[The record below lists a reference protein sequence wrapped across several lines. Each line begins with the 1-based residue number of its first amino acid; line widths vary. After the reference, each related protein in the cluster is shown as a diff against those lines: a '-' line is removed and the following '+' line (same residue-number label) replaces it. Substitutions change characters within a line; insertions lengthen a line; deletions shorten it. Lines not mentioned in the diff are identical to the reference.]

1 MLLTCAQLD
10 SLGRLEMKLYT
21 FGYEGL
27 NLDTFIDRLK
37 EAGVRQI
44 VDVREYPLSRK
55 KGFSK
60 NALSAALAAHG
71 IEYVHIAALGCP
83 KEIRQ
88 RFKLDADW
96 GTYERSFCRY
106 LKTQSEA
113 VHELAR
119 VAKRETACL
128 LCFEADYN
136 KCHRSLVARAALA
149 CGAPHLVHLTRE
161 TEVADAPLRAAA

>member
-1 MLLTCAQLD
+1 
-10 SLGRLEMKLYT
+10 MKLYT

-27 NLDTFIDRLK
+27 DLDTFIDRLQ
-37 EAGVRQI
+37 EAGIRQV

-60 NALSAALAAHG
+60 SALSAALVAHG
-71 IEYVHIAALGCP
+71 IEYVSITALGCP
-83 KEIRQ
+83 KAIRQ

-96 GTYERSFCRY
+96 GNYERSFCRY
-106 LKTQSEA
+106 LKTQADA
-113 VHELAR
+113 VKELALA
-119 VAKRETACL
+119 AKRKTACL

-136 KCHRSLVARAALA
+136 RCHRSLVARAAVA
-149 CGAPHLVHLTRE
+149 CGAPELIHLTRE

>member
-1 MLLTCAQLD
+1 
-10 SLGRLEMKLYT
+10 MKLYT

-27 NLDTFIDRLK
+27 KLDTFIDRLT

-60 NALSAALAAHG
+60 NALSAALAVHG

-83 KEIRQ
+83 KAIRQ
-88 RFKLDADW
+88 RFKLDGNW
-96 GTYERSFCRY
+96 STYERSFCRY
-106 LKTQSEA
+106 LKTQA
-113 VHELAR
+113 DVVRELAR
-119 VAKRETACL
+119 VTKIRTACL
-128 LCFEADYN
+128 LCFEADYSR
-136 KCHRSLVARAALA
+136 CHRSFVARAAVA
-149 CGAPHLVHLTRE
+149 CGAPRLVHLTPE

>member
-1 MLLTCAQLD
+1 
-10 SLGRLEMKLYT
+10 MKLYT

-37 EAGVRQI
+37 EAGVRQL

-60 NALSAALAAHG
+60 NALSAALVAHG
-71 IEYVHIAALGCP
+71 IEYLSMTALGCP
-83 KEIRQ
+83 KAIRQ
-88 RFKLDADW
+88 RFKLGGDW
-96 GTYERSFCRY
+96 SNYERSFCRY
-106 LKTQSEA
+106 LKTQASA
-113 VHELAR
+113 VRELALA
-119 VAKRETACL
+119 AKRKTACL

-136 KCHRSLVARAALA
+136 RCHRSLVARAAVA
-149 CGAPHLVHLTRE
+149 CGAPQLVHLTRE